1 MRRVQTL
8 LTERR
13 LPVLAG
19 LSLAL
24 VASALVAILA
34 IQSGP
39 VATVT
44 SAPSAEEA
52 TSGPG
57 PLRLPTPWRVPPTP
71 GWVTYRSPD
80 GAYAVA
86 IPPEWTALS
95 GVDQEA
101 QDRVVALAVE
111 MPGWDSYLEAVGEAG
126 LWQEIEVVAVGPDA
140 ARFTVSRQAMPQAV
154 SLDFYA
160 SLIEAQIASLGAAEV
175 TVEETA
181 LSGQDARRIGFQLSF
196 LDESDREIEVRG
208 ELYLALQSSDVYVLT
223 FTSPQD
229 LYSRYEPVFGEMAAR
244 FSLQS
249 EAPDQESGDS

>member
-1 MRRVQTL
+1 MR
-8 LTERR
+8 
-13 LPVLAG
+13 PDSP
-19 LSLAL
+19 SLARPCL
-24 VASALVAILA
+24 K
-34 IQSGP
+34 
-39 VATVT
+39 
-44 SAPSAEEA
+44 
-52 TSGPG
+52 
-57 PLRLPTPWRVPPTP
+57 
-71 GWVTYRSPD
+71 
-80 GAYAVA
+80 
-86 IPPEWTALS
+86 
-95 GVDQEA
+95 
-101 QDRVVALAVE
+101 
-111 MPGWDSYLEAVGEAG
+111 
-126 LWQEIEVVAVGPDA
+126 
-140 ARFTVSRQAMPQAV
+140 RFP
-154 SLDFYA
+154 LDFYA